1 MRERTKAIVLAL
13 LLCACGHPG
22 MDAYNEALAA
32 LSSGDLSEA
41 EAGIGQAIQT
51 GDEEIVARAEFLRG
65 NVQFTRCLTAEQQ
78 ATAPGAEPFAFDI
91 AIAFGETALRS
102 WRFAAMSRDDWPEAR
117 RNVERAL
124 LKLEELVRKKRAKK
138 DETKQ
143 TDPQPRPRPK
153 PKPTKPE
160 DKRAEDSAEDPQ
172 LKELSPEE
180 VLRLIEK
187 LAQKEREKLS
197 VRRSH
202 RKTRMAGVERDW

>member
-22 MDAYNEALAA
+22 MDAYNAARAA
-32 LSSGDLSEA
+32 LSSGNLSEA
-41 EAGIGQAIQT
+41 EAGIALAIET

-65 NVQFTRCLTAEQQ
+65 NVLFTRCLTAEQQ

-91 AIAFGETALRS
+91 AIAFGETALRA

-117 RNVERAL
+117 RNVERVL
-124 LKLEELVRKKRAKK
+124 LKLEELVRKQRAKE

-143 TDPQPRPRPK
+143 TDPQPTSRPK
-153 PKPTKPE
+153 PKATRPE
-160 DKRAEDSAEDPQ
+160 DKQAEDAVEDPQ

-187 LAQKEREKLS
+187 LAQKEREKLG